1 MMLRAD
7 VCPRTSSW
15 CVSKM
20 VPGASQV
27 VAAVYNLFSG
37 CSVHNAWVIL
47 LFNVTFVGLPPLVH
61 AIFEKDLHE
70 SLLYLW
76 PQLYSTPERKHP
88 LSLAQ
93 FLLWE
98 GHAVFQ
104 GTIFGFLLLFG
115 ATSGNWGGGLFDGQS
130 AFGADGRTSSA
141 DELGFILAIA
151 VVLTVTTKWALLV
164 RNWTMIPAAV
174 LLLSVGNFFGTLV
187 FLDVFMCPGKVC
199 MLPWACSLL
208 CQCDVAALCGY
219 GIPHEWAPY
228 AETHD
233 ISAYCHMHTL
243 STRALARTHTHAHTH
258 HARTHARARA
268 RTRTLEVLIIYPNTM
283 THMQSLAPYPL
294 HVHPFP
300 LNFP

>member
-1 MMLRAD
+1 MRLRAD

-164 RNWTMIPAAV
+164 RNWTVIPAAV

-187 FLDVFMCPGKVC
+187 FLDVFMCPGEVC
-199 MLPWACSLL
+199 MFQKKKECCPGPAPSFVNVMLRPCAGMGFPMNGLRMQRRMTYPRTVTCTHS
-208 CQCDVAALCGY
+208 
-219 GIPHEWAPY
+219 PHAR
-228 AETHD
+228 
-233 ISAYCHMHTL
+233 S
-243 STRALARTHTHAHTH
+243 RARTHTHTHTT
-258 HARTHARARA
+258 HARTHAHVRAHER
-268 RTRTLEVLIIYPNTM
+268 LKY
-283 THMQSLAPYPL
+283 
-294 HVHPFP
+294 
-300 LNFP
+300 